1 FSRLN
6 QALHHH
12 YIPTRAV
19 TKYPNSKP
27 WITFHI
33 KLSLKEVA
41 VDHLWFPYDFTG
53 CIDHSCQTGSKA
65 KKLHTANT
73 EASMEDS
80 DSTLCEDNVANAIA
94 QNVTEK
100 ISALMELK
108 FAELKSS
115 LDKLSTRIGDNTKR
129 IMETECRI
137 SDGED
142 RTASLENKLA
152 ELERRVKTLT
162 DRAEDSEN
170 RSRRDNIRVIGL
182 KEGAEGRQAV
192 KFFGMWLPDTLG
204 LETKRGTI
212 KIDRAHRALGPPKKD
227 YNRPVI
233 IKLHN
238 FGDKQKILA
247 AVREKGELIFQVTRI
262 HIRQDLSTQVREAR
276 RQFNGTCERLIG
288 RGIRFQ
294 MPLLQETH
302 LSDAEHIK
310 LRRGWVGQVFYTSH
324 NSKSRGVAIILHRSL
339 PFTLDRTING

>member
-1 FSRLN
+1 MRILVKN
-6 QALHHH
+6 WLQ
-12 YIPTRAV
+12 
-19 TKYPNSKP
+19 
-27 WITFHI
+27 IT
-33 KLSLKEVA
+33 
-41 VDHLWFPYDFTG
+41 
-53 CIDHSCQTGSKA
+53 

-80 DSTLCEDNVANAIA
+80 DGILCADNVANAIT

-115 LDKLSTRIGDNTKR
+115 LDKLSTRIGDDTKR
-129 IMETECRI
+129 ITETECSI

-192 KFFGMWLPDTLG
+192 KFFETWLPNTLG

-212 KIDRAHRALGPPKKD
+212 KTDRAHRALGPPKKD

-238 FGDKQKILA
+238 FGDKQNILA
-247 AVREKGELIFQVTRI
+247 AVREKGELIFQGTRI
-262 HIRQDLSTQVREAR
+262 HIRQ
-276 RQFNGTCERLIG
+276 FNGTRERLIG

-294 MPLLQETH
+294 IQCDTPPSPHTLTH
-302 LSDAEHIK
+302 THTQQTWK
-310 LRRGWVGQVFYTSH
+310 PSH
-324 NSKSRGVAIILHRSL
+324 HPQL
-339 PFTLDRTING
+339 